1 MNTQRREKPS
11 APASEIDG
19 RGARNRWQRS
29 SSTRSAKESGPV
41 FPAPI
46 ALHRRAL
53 ATGGTAPPVLPAGLA
68 TNSLQS
74 EQNHL
79 NFVTPAWLVPQD
91 SRRSLPPPGAGIHA
105 ATGTLTTRRSSSP
118 FIPSPSGFVCIHPT
132 LPQFPAGLGRWTE
145 RYDGKRD
152 LHLQHAA

>member
-11 APASEIDG
+11 APASENDG

-29 SSTRSAKESGPV
+29 SCTQSAEVSGPV
-41 FPAPI
+41 IPAPI
-46 ALHRRAL
+46 ARNSRAL
-53 ATGGTAPPVLPAGLA
+53 ATDGTAPPVLPARWV

-79 NFVTPAWLVPQD
+79 NFVTPAWFVPQD

-118 FIPSPSGFVCIHPT
+118 FIPSPSGFVSIHPT
-132 LPQFPAGLGRWTE
+132 SPQFPVGFGRWTE

-152 LHLQHAA
+152 LYLQHAA

>member
-11 APASEIDG
+11 APASKTDR
-19 RGARNRWQRS
+19 RGTRNRWQRS
-29 SSTRSAKESGPV
+29 SCTKNAKESGPV
-41 FPAPI
+41 FPTPI

-53 ATGGTAPPVLPAGLA
+53 ATDGTAPPVTDWTA

-79 NFVTPAWLVPQD
+79 NFVTPAWFVPQD
-91 SRRSLPPPGAGIHA
+91 SRRSLPPPGSGIHA
-105 ATGTLTTRRSSSP
+105 ATGTLTTRRSSPP
-118 FIPSPSGFVCIHPT
+118 FIPSPSGFVSIHPT
-132 LPQFPAGLGRWTE
+132 LPQFPAGFDRWTE